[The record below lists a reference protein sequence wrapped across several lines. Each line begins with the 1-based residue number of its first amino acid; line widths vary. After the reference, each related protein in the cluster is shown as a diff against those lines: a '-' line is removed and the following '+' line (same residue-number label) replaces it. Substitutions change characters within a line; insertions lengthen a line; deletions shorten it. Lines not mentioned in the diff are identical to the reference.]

1 MDQEDGWDL
10 PDLQFLGGVSV
21 GFAVSAEHL
30 VVVSQLLFLWE
41 QPQTILLNKKQQTFR
56 KEQQSY
62 CAWNAVKLSVISIT
76 IRFLGRSFFFSESH
90 ESKIVRNQKL
100 SPQFWWTSFWCLTW
114 REHLL
119 VEARGS
125 DKYIKVSK
133 VRDLRWQVRHCTVDL
148 NWPWNSATMMDS
160 FNSLCLFQATSA
172 AVWSSRWSFSSSLYR
187 FRLSAWEQR
196 DRNVGNIVLKSLCS
210 FGWL

>member
-1 MDQEDGWDL
+1 MGGTFQISSFLVESLWA
-10 PDLQFLGGVSV
+10 LQCL
-21 GFAVSAEHL
+21 
-30 VVVSQLLFLWE
+30 QNTLL
-41 QPQTILLNKKQQTFR
+41 
-56 KEQQSY
+56 
-62 CAWNAVKLSVISIT
+62 LSVSFSSLENNLRQSCLKNSKASVKNSKAIWQKIVRLQIIFNT
-76 IRFLGRSFFFSESH
+76 IRFLGQSSLFCFFKSYANANLRE
-90 ESKIVRNQKL
+90 
-100 SPQFWWTSFWCLTW
+100 SFWRLTW

-160 FNSLCLFQATSA
+160 FNSLCLLQATSA

-196 DRNVGNIVLKSLCS
+196 DKNVGNIILKGPSS
-210 FGWL
+210 FGCMDHIRAKSQLWS